1 MGRIGLVGFAAAL
14 AACSTVPEG
23 NAQFTRE
30 VDVEYTRFAACA
42 FQKLEET
49 WPNEIRLVD
58 LRGDNAVRV
67 SFDVTTYGPLGVL
80 TVRQLEAYVRKL
92 TDKRSRVDI
101 RTRAGS
107 WPEQMW
113 SKIESCGRSG

>member
-1 MGRIGLVGFAAAL
+1 MRLAGILSLALTL

-23 NAQFTRE
+23 EVQFSRE
-30 VDVEYTRFAACA
+30 VEVEYTRFAACA

-58 LRGDNAVRV
+58 LRGDNAVRL

-92 TDKRSRVDI
+92 ADRRSRVEI

-113 SKIESCGRSG
+113 SKIESCGRSA